1 MKQPNHLPHPQKR
14 SVYVK
19 DMTNRL
25 LKTFGMPH
33 TAGTKVGDDRV
44 RGVSG
49 GERKRV
55 SLSEML
61 TTNAAVVCWDN
72 SIRGLDSAVALHYLK
87 VIKELARSTG
97 MTNVSSESR
106 TPLLRN

>member
-1 MKQPNHLPHPQKR
+1 MKK
-14 SVYVK
+14 SAYIK
-19 DMTNRL
+19 EYTDRL
-25 LKTFGMPH
+25 LATFGMPH
-33 TAGTKVGDDRV
+33 TIGTFVGDAYV

-72 SIRGLDSAVALHYLK
+72 SIRGL
-87 VIKELARSTG
+87 E
-97 MTNVSSESR
+97 
-106 TPLLRN
+106 